1 MEANSLVEGG
11 STALPGGRSR
21 SKNKLLRA
29 FGKKKHTN
37 SEEDRH
43 SKSPLSPAPDAF
55 ELREDMS
62 YKKKK
67 KKSWLKSKLKFGK
80 ATRSSLTGAAA
91 MAGEMNTQYAIP
103 DGSDLIVDPTDRKS
117 KKLKFKPDPDY
128 TPDMT
133 LTQMVDFLSEKEG
146 TLAKQLAASKEAHQT
161 FTAEIKALEIEILKI
176 KQVQEPVKQAL
187 TKTKGASDEFL
198 EKQKEIN
205 KSIVHA

>member
-1 MEANSLVEGG
+1 
-11 STALPGGRSR
+11 
-21 SKNKLLRA
+21 
-29 FGKKKHTN
+29 
-37 SEEDRH
+37 
-43 SKSPLSPAPDAF
+43 
-55 ELREDMS
+55 MS

-67 KKSWLKSKLKFGK
+67 KKSWLKTKLKFGK
-80 ATRSSLTGAAA
+80 APRSSLTGAAV

-161 FTAEIKALEIEILKI
+161 FTSEIKALETEILKI
-176 KQVQEPVKQAL
+176 KQVQEPVKQVL
-187 TKTKGASDEFL
+187 TKTKGASDVFL
-198 EKQKEIN
+198 NKQKEIN
-205 KSIVHA
+205 